1 MTDQTISETVFQS
14 EQWYR
19 SLFEDSRDAILIS
32 ERDGGIIEANQA
44 ACELFGY
51 SRGEIVGIDVRSLY
65 AHPTDRA
72 RFKEEI
78 EKHGFVRDYEVK
90 LRTRDGDEIDCL
102 LTTSVRKDTDGNV
115 LGYQGIVR
123 DVTDRKSLEDK
134 LLSYQGELRS
144 LAAQMG
150 ETEERERR
158 RIAEGLHD
166 QVGQTLALAN
176 LKLET
181 LRVSTSDQERAEL
194 MDQLLAALDQMD
206 VDVRSLTF
214 ELSPPVLY
222 ALGIRQAIEWFAE
235 QLSQQYGL
243 QVRVEEDEQAEP
255 LQEDRRALLFRC
267 VRELLLNVVKHAQAS
282 TATVGLDVD
291 GDSLRI
297 TVEDDGC
304 GFDVS
309 ELATPRGHAGFGLF
323 SIRERLRFVGGE
335 LGVESRLGG
344 GTRCIMT
351 VPGDTAAGS
360 SGA

>member
-1 MTDQTISETVFQS
+1 M
-14 EQWYR
+14 
-19 SLFEDSRDAILIS
+19 
-32 ERDGGIIEANQA
+32 
-44 ACELFGY
+44 
-51 SRGEIVGIDVRSLY
+51 
-65 AHPTDRA
+65 
-72 RFKEEI
+72 
-78 EKHGFVRDYEVK
+78 
-90 LRTRDGDEIDCL
+90 
-102 LTTSVRKDTDGNV
+102 
-115 LGYQGIVR
+115 
-123 DVTDRKSLEDK
+123 
-134 LLSYQGELRS
+134 
-144 LAAQMG
+144 
-150 ETEERERR
+150 
-158 RIAEGLHD
+158 
-166 QVGQTLALAN
+166 
-176 LKLET
+176 
-181 LRVSTSDQERAEL
+181 VS
-194 MDQLLAALDQMD
+194 
-206 VDVRSLTF
+206 
-214 ELSPPVLY
+214 PVLY

-297 TVEDDGC
+297 TVGDDGC